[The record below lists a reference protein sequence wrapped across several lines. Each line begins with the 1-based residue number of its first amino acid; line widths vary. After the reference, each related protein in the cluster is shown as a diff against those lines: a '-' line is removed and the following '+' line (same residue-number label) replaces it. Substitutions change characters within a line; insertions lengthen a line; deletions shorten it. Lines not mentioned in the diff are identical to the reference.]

1 VEYWLEYQCFKSAWD
16 GIVPSL
22 TDTAMDIAEFFL
34 AKYPTPARPYD
45 AYLKLSYQLGTVYKT
60 VRSLQRKRMLFCSSE
75 GCTATVKAAIG
86 LLYNG
91 KVHAVEH
98 VKRIWNLGNFPDD
111 SVLSYLAVVGAAL
124 KRLGFTM
131 VEAYICP
138 AWGSA
143 MYITSFL
150 DGGYRGLS
158 QRLGIPL
165 EVLRK
170 SYRVYAKILEPQ
182 MFHVDGVKVLL
193 RRRLFSV
200 DVVAAVCPRFG
211 VCEHDFPDE
220 CELVRRTVNK
230 ANATA

>member
-1 VEYWLEYQCFKSAWD
+1 MEYQYFKSAWH

-34 AKYPTPARPYD
+34 AKYPAPARPYD
-45 AYLKLSYQLGTVYKT
+45 AYLKLSYQLSTVYKT
-60 VRSLQRKRMLFCSSE
+60 VRSLQRRKMLLCSSE
-75 GCTATVKAAIG
+75 GCTASVKAAIG

-91 KVHAVEH
+91 RIHAVEY
-98 VKRIWNLGNFPDD
+98 VKRMWNLGNFPDD
-111 SVLSYLAVVGAAL
+111 SVLSYLVVVGAAL

-131 VEAYICP
+131 VEAFICP

-143 MYITSFL
+143 MYVASFL
-150 DGGYRGLS
+150 EGGYRGLL

-170 SYRVYAKILEPQ
+170 SYKVYAKILEPY
-182 MFHVDGVKVLL
+182 MFQVDGVKVLL

-211 VCEHDFPDE
+211 VCGHEFPDE
-220 CELVRRTVNK
+220 CELVKRAVNG

>member
-1 VEYWLEYQCFKSAWD
+1 MEYWLEYQCFKSSWD

-34 AKYPTPARPYD
+34 AKYPTLARPYD
-45 AYLKLSYQLGTVYKT
+45 AYLKLPYQLSTVYKT
-60 VRSLQRKRMLFCSSE
+60 VRSLQRRRMLFCSSK

-91 KVHAVEH
+91 RIHAVEY
-98 VKRIWNLGNFPDD
+98 VKKIWNLGNFPDD
-111 SVLSYLAVVGAAL
+111 SVLSYLVVVGAAL
-124 KRLGFTM
+124 KRLGFT
-131 VEAYICP
+131 VVDAYICP

-143 MYITSFL
+143 MYVANFL
-150 DGGYRGLS
+150 ESGYRALS
-158 QRLGIPL
+158 QKLGIPL

-170 SYRVYAKILEPQ
+170 SYRVYAKILEPY
-182 MFHVDGVKVLL
+182 MFQVDGVKVLL

-200 DVVAAVCPRFG
+200 DVVAAVCPHFD
-211 VCEHDFPDE
+211 VCGHDFPDE
-220 CELVRRTVNK
+220 CEFVRRAVNR

>member
-1 VEYWLEYQCFKSAWD
+1 MEYQYFKSAWH

-34 AKYPTPARPYD
+34 TKYPAPARPYD
-45 AYLKLSYQLGTVYKT
+45 AYLKLPYQLSTVYKT
-60 VRSLQRKRMLFCSSE
+60 VRSLQRRRMLFCSSE
-75 GCTATVKAAIG
+75 GCTASVKAAIG

-91 KVHAVEH
+91 RIHDIEY
-98 VKRIWNLGNFPDD
+98 VKRIWNLGDLSDD
-111 SVLSYLAVVGAAL
+111 NVLSYLAVVGAAL
-124 KRLGFTM
+124 KRLGFTV

-143 MYITSFL
+143 MYVTSFL
-150 DGGYRGLS
+150 EGGYRALS

-170 SYRVYAKILEPQ
+170 SYRVYAKILEPY
-182 MFHVDGVKVLL
+182 MFQVDGVKVLV

-200 DVVAAVCPRFG
+200 DVIAAVCPRFD
-211 VCEHDFPDE
+211 VCGHEFPDE
-220 CELVRRTVNK
+220 CELVKKALNR